1 MKQKNLIFLPKGKW
15 TRMFLSL
22 VIFMVLMTGM
32 AFAQQKTLTGKVTD
46 ETGSPTPGVSVIVK
60 GTATGTTTNNDGNY
74 TLNVPSSAQ
83 TLTFSF
89 IGMVAMEI
97 PIGQKTVINVV
108 MRTET
113 VGVDEV
119 VVVGYTTQ
127 KRGSITGA
135 VSSIKSEELVK
146 SPSVAATSALVGKLA
161 GITSRTYD
169 SRPGNGAAIQI
180 RNLGNPLY
188 VIDGVPYSTSDGT
201 TGFGFNTNISGQNV
215 FNNLGLEDIESI
227 SVLKDASASVYGLR
241 ASNGVVLVTTK
252 QGSKTEAPTINVTGY
267 AGVQNFTRYYDVA
280 NAGQYVTALVQS
292 NQNLGQNPSY
302 TKEELAKWVA
312 GTEKGYKSYN
322 YKDIVIRPNVP
333 QSYISVNASGG
344 SERTKYYFSVS
355 NLGQDA
361 LLKEFSFN
369 RMNLQSNISTK
380 LAKGLTIGTQI
391 SGRLEKRKQVGV
403 PGLDDYFNPLLSITS
418 MWPTESPYA
427 NDNPLYINQTH
438 NVNVNPATYSRS
450 VTGWIDEISRA
461 VNVNLNA
468 QYDFSFGLTAKGVY
482 SYNFTNEDFDG
493 FEYTYPAYIYNATTD
508 TYADRPAGGAPYGNQ
523 NPWREIHKRNVISRF
538 AQAQLSYTKKFGDH
552 GIDAVAA
559 YERSDMENKY
569 IAIHSIPPNNYIPTI
584 AFANQDYL
592 GYDWGI
598 EARAGYAGRINYN
611 YKQKYLL
618 ELLGRYDGTFMYRSD
633 KRWGFFPGASL
644 GWRISEEKFV
654 KDATGSFLSNLKL
667 RASYGETGSE
677 VGVSAF
683 NYLPGYNFNS
693 GNAVFDG
700 NYVIGL
706 QPRGLPITNLSWV
719 KNQTSN
725 IGIDF
730 TVLGDKLVGQFDVFN
745 RKRSG
750 LPAAKY
756 DVLLPSEVGYTLPN
770 ENLTSDA
777 TRGFEGQLTYSSKIG
792 KVNYS
797 LGGNFTVARRKDLSF
812 YKPRFGNSWDEY
824 RTAYTNR
831 WGNINWGY
839 QVIGQ
844 FQSQQQIDAYTVNN
858 DGQGNRSE
866 LPGDFIFK
874 DVNNDGIINSLDNR
888 PIGYAEG
895 ATPYMNYGILGSI
908 SYKGFSLSFNFMG
921 ATMQSFYRNV
931 ELKFPFQNNGNSA
944 NYMLTDVWH
953 HSDPYDITS
962 PWIPGKYPA
971 LRKDLNSHV
980 NYARSDVWVTNVN
993 YFRLKNLELG
1003 YDLPKKL
1010 IAKVGIAKL
1019 RIFANG
1025 SNLFSIDNMKGIG
1038 IDPEISSNGGL
1049 VYPQQRLFNIG
1060 FNLTL

>member
-1 MKQKNLIFLPKGKW
+1 MKQKNPTFLPKGNL

-22 VIFMVLMTGM
+22 VLFMVLMTGM
-32 AFAQQKTLTGKVTD
+32 ALGQQRTISGKVTD
-46 ETGSPTPGVSVIVK
+46 ESGSPTPGVTVIVA
-60 GTATGTTTNNDGNY
+60 GTSIGTVTGADGAYKLTIPPNAE
-74 TLNVPSSAQ
+74 TLN
-83 TLTFSF
+83 FSF
-89 IGMVAMEI
+89 IGMVSQSIA
-97 PIGQKTVINVV
+97 IGQKNVV
-108 MRTET
+108 NALLRTESI
-113 VGVDEV
+113 GVDEV

-135 VSSIKSEELVK
+135 VSSIKSEELIK
-146 SPSVAATSALVGKLA
+146 SPSVAATSALIGKLA
-161 GITSRTYD
+161 GVTARTYD
-169 SRPGNGAAIQI
+169 ARPGNGAAIQI
-180 RNLGNPLY
+180 RNMGNPLY
-188 VIDGVPYSTSDGT
+188 VIDGIPYSTNDGT
-201 TGFGFNTNISGQNV
+201 SSFGFNTNISGQNV

-227 SVLKDASASVYGLR
+227 SILKDASASVYGLR
-241 ASNGVVLVTTK
+241 ASNGVILVTTK
-252 QGSKTEAPTINVTGY
+252 QGNKIEAPTINVTGY
-267 AGVQNFTRYYDVA
+267 TGVQNFTRYYDVA

-302 TKEELAKWVA
+302 TKEEVGKWVA
-312 GTEKGYKSYN
+312 GTEKGYQSYN
-322 YKDIVIRPNVP
+322 YKDMIIRPNVP
-333 QSYISVNASGG
+333 QSYISVNSTGG
-344 SERTKYYFSVS
+344 TERTNYYFSVS
-355 NLGQDA
+355 NLSQDA
-361 LLKEFSFN
+361 LLKEYSFN
-369 RMNLQSNISTK
+369 RTNLQANISTR
-380 LAKGLTIGTQI
+380 LARGFTVGTQI

-438 NVNVNPATYSRS
+438 NVNVNPATYTRDI
-450 VTGWIDEISRA
+450 TGWIDEVTRG
-461 VNVNLNA
+461 VNFNLNA
-468 QYDFSFGLTAKGVY
+468 QYDFKFGLKAKGVY
-482 SYNFTNEDFDG
+482 SYNFSNEDFDG
-493 FEYTYPAYIYNATTD
+493 FEYTYPAYIYNAATA
-508 TYADRPAGGAPYGNQ
+508 TYADRPPGGAPYGNQ

-538 AQAQLSYTKKFGDH
+538 SQFQLSYAKKFGDH
-552 GIDAVAA
+552 SLDAIAA

-592 GYDWGI
+592 GYDWSI
-598 EARAGYAGRINYN
+598 EARAGYVGRINYN
-611 YKQKYLL
+611 FKQKYLL

-633 KRWGFFPGASL
+633 KRWGFFPGVSV
-644 GWRISEEKFV
+644 GWRLTEEPHIKQLIGKYV
-654 KDATGSFLSNLKL
+654 TNLKL
-667 RASYGETGSE
+667 RASYGVTGSE

-719 KNQTSN
+719 QNRSSN

-730 TVLGDKLVGQFDVFN
+730 TLWEDKLVGQFDLFN

-777 TRGFEGQLTYSSKIG
+777 TRGMEGQLTYSSRIG
-792 KVNYS
+792 KVEYS
-797 LGGNFTVARRKDLSF
+797 IGGNFTLARRKDLTF

-824 RTAYTNR
+824 RNAYTNR

-844 FQSQQQIDAYTVNN
+844 FQSQKEIDEYQINN
-858 DGQGNRSE
+858 DGQGNRSQ
-866 LPGDFIFK
+866 LPGDYIFK
-874 DVNNDGIINSLDNR
+874 DVNGDGIINSLDNR

-895 ATPYMNYGILGSI
+895 ATPYMNYGIVGNVM
-908 SYKGFSLSFNFMG
+908 YKGFTLTFNFSG

-931 ELKFPFQNNGNSA
+931 ELKYPFQNNGNSA
-944 NYMLTDVWH
+944 EYMLTDVWH
-953 HSDPYDITS
+953 HSDPFDLTS
-962 PWIPGKYPA
+962 PWIPGTYPA

-980 NYARSDVWVTNVN
+980 NYTRSNVWVTNVN

-1010 IAKVGIAKL
+1010 IKKVGISKL
-1019 RIFANG
+1019 RVFVNG
-1025 SNLFSIDNMKGIG
+1025 SNLFSFDNMKGIG

-1049 VYPQQRLFNIG
+1049 VYPQQKLYNIG

>member
-1 MKQKNLIFLPKGKW
+1 
-15 TRMFLSL
+15 
-22 VIFMVLMTGM
+22 
-32 AFAQQKTLTGKVTD
+32 
-46 ETGSPTPGVSVIVK
+46 
-60 GTATGTTTNNDGNY
+60 
-74 TLNVPSSAQ
+74 
-83 TLTFSF
+83 
-89 IGMVAMEI
+89 
-97 PIGQKTVINVV
+97 
-108 MRTET
+108 
-113 VGVDEV
+113 
-119 VVVGYTTQ
+119 
-127 KRGSITGA
+127 
-135 VSSIKSEELVK
+135 
-146 SPSVAATSALVGKLA
+146 
-161 GITSRTYD
+161 
-169 SRPGNGAAIQI
+169 
-180 RNLGNPLY
+180 
-188 VIDGVPYSTSDGT
+188 
-201 TGFGFNTNISGQNV
+201 
-215 FNNLGLEDIESI
+215 
-227 SVLKDASASVYGLR
+227 
-241 ASNGVVLVTTK
+241 
-252 QGSKTEAPTINVTGY
+252 
-267 AGVQNFTRYYDVA
+267 
-280 NAGQYVTALVQS
+280 
-292 NQNLGQNPSY
+292 
-302 TKEELAKWVA
+302 
-312 GTEKGYKSYN
+312 
-322 YKDIVIRPNVP
+322 
-333 QSYISVNASGG
+333 
-344 SERTKYYFSVS
+344 
-355 NLGQDA
+355 
-361 LLKEFSFN
+361 
-369 RMNLQSNISTK
+369 
-380 LAKGLTIGTQI
+380 
-391 SGRLEKRKQVGV
+391 
-403 PGLDDYFNPLLSITS
+403 
-418 MWPTESPYA
+418 
-427 NDNPLYINQTH
+427 
-438 NVNVNPATYSRS
+438 
-450 VTGWIDEISRA
+450 
-461 VNVNLNA
+461 
-468 QYDFSFGLTAKGVY
+468 
-482 SYNFTNEDFDG
+482 
-493 FEYTYPAYIYNATTD
+493 
-508 TYADRPAGGAPYGNQ
+508 
-523 NPWREIHKRNVISRF
+523 
-538 AQAQLSYTKKFGDH
+538 
-552 GIDAVAA
+552 
-559 YERSDMENKY
+559 MENKY

-592 GYDWGI
+592 GYEWSV
-598 EARAGYAGRINYN
+598 EARAGYVGRINYN

-633 KRWGFFPGASL
+633 KRWGFFPGISV
-644 GWRISEEKFV
+644 GWRLSEEKFV
-654 KDATGSFLSNLKL
+654 QNATGEFLSNLKL

-719 KNQTSN
+719 KNQSSN

-730 TVLGDKLVGQFDVFN
+730 TVLDDKLVGQFDLFN

-777 TRGFEGQLTYSSKIG
+777 TRGFEGQLSYTSKIG
-792 KVNYS
+792 KVDYTI
-797 LGGNFTVARRKDLSF
+797 GGNFTFARRKDLSF

-824 RTAYTNR
+824 RNAYTNR

-844 FQSQQQIDAYTVNN
+844 FQSQKEIDAYPVNN

-866 LPGDFIFK
+866 LPGDYIFK

-921 ATMQSFYRNV
+921 ATMQSFFRNV

-944 NYMLTDVWH
+944 DYMLTDVWH
-953 HSDPYDITS
+953 RSDPYDNTS
-962 PWIPGKYPA
+962 PWIPGNYPA

-1010 IAKVGIAKL
+1010 IAKVGITKL

-1025 SNLFSIDNMKGIG
+1025 SNLFSFDNMKGIG

-1049 VYPQQRLFNIG
+1049 VYPQQRLYNIG